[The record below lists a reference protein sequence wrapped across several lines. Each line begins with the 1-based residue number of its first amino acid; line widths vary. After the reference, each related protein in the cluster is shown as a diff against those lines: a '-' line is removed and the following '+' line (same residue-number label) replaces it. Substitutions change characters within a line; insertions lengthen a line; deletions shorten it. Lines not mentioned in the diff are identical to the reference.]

1 MFNCL
6 KQTNSIYA
14 YDRDSQKVIG
24 LDQKDLKKIRPVK
37 KTNNRNPD
45 KNLNNKIQSLNNLD
59 NKSVKTEGLNIYID
73 ETNDIQSDKRRLSR
87 IFNLIDAK
95 PGSTPTYLHIN
106 SMNGQKQS
114 LFLIN
119 VAVDEHLIRDI
130 KILLGVLG
138 EIIYQKD
145 SVSSVTA
152 I

>member
-1 MFNCL
+1 
-6 KQTNSIYA
+6 
-14 YDRDSQKVIG
+14 
-24 LDQKDLKKIRPVK
+24 
-37 KTNNRNPD
+37 
-45 KNLNNKIQSLNNLD
+45 
-59 NKSVKTEGLNIYID
+59 
-73 ETNDIQSDKRRLSR
+73 
-87 IFNLIDAK
+87 
-95 PGSTPTYLHIN
+95 
-106 SMNGQKQS
+106 MNGQKQS